1 MPVLKSVAAT
11 ASPVS
16 LTGGDEGSSRHVQ
29 PGLLAGVQLVAAH
42 DWLKQ
47 KSQQHVASSLFVS
60 SSTAESTG
68 TTGVATAAM
77 SPAIQ
82 VC

>member
-1 MPVLKSVAAT
+1 MPVLKSVAAI

-29 PGLLAGVQLVAAH
+29 PVLLRDVQLVAAH
-42 DWLKQ
+42 DWQ
-47 KSQQHVASSLFVS
+47 KSQQHVASSHLLS

-68 TTGVATAAM
+68 TTDVATAAIP
-77 SPAIQ
+77 PAIQ
-82 VC
+82 AC